1 MAAPSGRRVGRRA
14 SASPWAVLAAGAAA
28 AGAGVA
34 WLARTQPPRLARL
47 LGHQG
52 VALIS
57 VLSRSPTIAITL
69 DDGPHETLTPEVLEV
84 LERHGARA
92 TFFFLGSAVASNPD
106 VVAATIAAGHEV
118 GNHGWRDRPALLM
131 SRRTFRRDS
140 LRTAVAIREVTGTE
154 PRFMRPG
161 SGWFRPGHLRE
172 VRHAGW
178 ALALGSVAVL
188 DLRVRDVTREVRFVV
203 DRLQPGAVV
212 VLHEGRADR
221 AAVVPLLDA
230 VLTAARQRGYRA
242 VTLSEL
248 LRDAAGPHQPSTPG
262 PMSSS

>member
-1 MAAPSGRRVGRRA
+1 VTAPSGRREGRRA
-14 SASPWAVLAAGAAA
+14 SASPWAVLAAGGAA
-28 AGAGVA
+28 AGAGVW

-106 VVAATIAAGHEV
+106 VVAATIAAGHEI

-131 SRRTFRRDS
+131 SRKTFRRDS
-140 LRTAVAIREVTGTE
+140 RRAAAAIREVTGTE

-230 VLTAARQRGYRA
+230 VLTAARQLGYRA
-242 VTLSEL
+242 VTLSDL
-248 LRDAAGPHQPSTPG
+248 LRDAAGPHRPSTSG
-262 PMSSS
+262 PRSSS